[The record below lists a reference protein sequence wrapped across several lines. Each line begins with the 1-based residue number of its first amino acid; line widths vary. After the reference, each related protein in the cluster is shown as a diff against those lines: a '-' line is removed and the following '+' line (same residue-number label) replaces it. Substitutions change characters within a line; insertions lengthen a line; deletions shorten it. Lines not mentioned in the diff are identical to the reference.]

1 MVNITTS
8 KLIYMETKI
17 LKGTIF
23 GGIAYFFLGW
33 LVYGI
38 LMADFSLANYN
49 QCMNRPSTDMV
60 WWAMILSNLV
70 YALFLT
76 LMLNW
81 SGASGWVD
89 GLKTGALFGLLFGVT
104 IDLSFYSMTTMYNSI
119 GAMVADMAVMTFI
132 ASILGA
138 VIVSVWGKDKTT

>member
-1 MVNITTS
+1 MNA
-8 KLIYMETKI
+8 KI
-17 LKGTIF
+17 FKGTIF
-23 GGIAYFFLGW
+23 GGIVYFFLGW

-38 LMADFSLANYN
+38 LMADFSLVNYN

-60 WWAMILSNLV
+60 WWAIVLSNLV

-76 LMLNW
+76 LMLKW
-81 SGASGWVD
+81 SGASGWLD

-119 GAMVADMAVMTFI
+119 GAMVADMVVMTVMAAI
-132 ASILGA
+132 IGA
-138 VIVSVWGKDKTT
+138 VIVLVWGKNEAT